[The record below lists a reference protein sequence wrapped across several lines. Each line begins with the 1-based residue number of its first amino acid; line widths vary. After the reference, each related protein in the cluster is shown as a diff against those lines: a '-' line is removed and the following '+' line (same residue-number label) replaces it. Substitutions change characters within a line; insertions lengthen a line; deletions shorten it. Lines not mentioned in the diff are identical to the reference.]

1 MRPKPTI
8 KVNDIVLVDDVNL
21 PRGEWPLGRITKLKP
36 SSDDQVRTVKVMV
49 AGKEVLRPISRLCLL
64 EQNTC

>member
-8 KVNDIVLVDDVNL
+8 KVNVIVLVVDVNL
-21 PRGEWPLGRITKLKP
+21 PRGEWPLGRITELKP

-49 AGKEVLRPISRLCLL
+49 AGKEVLRPISRL